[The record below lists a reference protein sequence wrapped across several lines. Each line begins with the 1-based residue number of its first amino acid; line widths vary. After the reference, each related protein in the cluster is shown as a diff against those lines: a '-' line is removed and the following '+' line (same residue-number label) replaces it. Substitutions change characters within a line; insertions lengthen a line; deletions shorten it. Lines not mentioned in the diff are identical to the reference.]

1 MGNQEQ
7 PFSERREMHKPWFK
21 PQGLFKEM
29 IFAEYD
35 DWEAIIVSTQPKSQ
49 QRIEALEHH
58 HHSFF
63 AHGEF

>member
-7 PFSERREMHKPWFK
+7 PFSEHREMHKPWFT

-29 IFAEYD
+29 IFAEDD
-35 DWEAIIVSTQPKSQ
+35 DWQVIIASTQPKSQ

-58 HHSFF
+58 YHSFF
-63 AHGEF
+63 AHGGF

>member
-7 PFSERREMHKPWFK
+7 PFSERREMHKPWVNH
-21 PQGLFKEM
+21 QGLFKEL
-29 IFAEYD
+29 IFAED
-35 DWEAIIVSTQPKSQ
+35 NDWRRIMDSTQPESQ

-58 HHSFF
+58 YHSFF